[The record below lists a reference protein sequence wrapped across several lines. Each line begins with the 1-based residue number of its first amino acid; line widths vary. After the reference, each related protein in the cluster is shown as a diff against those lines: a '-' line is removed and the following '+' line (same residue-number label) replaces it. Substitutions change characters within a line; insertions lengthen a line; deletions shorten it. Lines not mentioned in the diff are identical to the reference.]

1 MVNQKYMAAQIIAVE
16 RNGNITTRDLMQG
29 EQFIFG
35 RIGGANDMAVASP
48 TVTAQHGI
56 FSFSRGVYTYID
68 LGSTNGTYL
77 NGSKIN
83 SRPHEP
89 SNEIVIR
96 NGDLLTIAPGDQNQ
110 VSILVSI
117 GSIDCTWN
125 CLNLMN
131 MQTVTIGRND
141 QSDIYIPNV
150 AVSRNHAVI
159 KRNGNVFTI
168 QDLNSINGTVVNGNT
183 LRSVHRL
190 AEGDVIQINSTKLV
204 YTNGC
209 IIYNVQHIASA
220 FVVPA
225 SDNKR
230 NVNAP
235 AVNGLGIKNENN
247 RVAIARKGGIEVQV
261 KNVSRVVSSKK
272 EGKKKILDNITLTI
286 DKGDFVAILGGSG
299 AGKTTFMNC
308 INGFE
313 GPTEG
318 TVLIDGIE
326 LYKNYQTLK
335 SRMGYVPQQ
344 DIVHDNLT
352 LKDMLTYTGKLRL
365 PKDDLKETLDTRVRE
380 VIKMVDLT
388 EQTNTLIRKLSGGQR
403 KRASIAVELLS
414 DPQLM
419 FLDEPTSGL
428 DPEAETLLMHQ
439 LQRLSREGGKTVVVV
454 THTLQN
460 INLFDKVIFLAPG
473 GKLCFYGSPTDA
485 CKFFEVDNLTYA
497 YRKILDNTDAY
508 IEKFNRS
515 RGGY

>member
-1 MVNQKYMAAQIIAVE
+1 MVNQRYTAAQIIAVE
-16 RNGNITTRDLMQG
+16 RNGNITTRELMQG

-35 RIGGANDMAVASP
+35 RIGGANDMAVAAP
-48 TVTAQHGI
+48 TVTSQHGM
-56 FSFSRGVYTYID
+56 FSFSRGIYTYID
-68 LGSTNGTYL
+68 LGSTNGTFL
-77 NGSKIN
+77 NGSRIN
-83 SRPHEP
+83 SQPHVP
-89 SNEIVIR
+89 STEVVVR
-96 NGDLLTIAPGDQNQ
+96 DGDLLTIAPGDQNQ
-110 VSILVSI
+110 VSILVSV
-117 GSIDCTWN
+117 GAGDCTWN
-125 CLNLMN
+125 CLSLMS
-131 MQTVTIGRND
+131 MQTVTVGRD
-141 QSDIYIPNV
+141 DRSDIYIPNV
-150 AVSRNHAVI
+150 SVSRNHAVI
-159 KRNGNVFTI
+159 RRNGNGFTV
-168 QDLNSINGTVVNGNT
+168 QDLNSVNGTIVNGNT

-190 AEGDVIQINSTKLV
+190 ADGDVIQINSTKLF

-209 IIYNVQHIASA
+209 IIYNVQHVANAFAVHVPSYPGVPVGSA
-220 FVVPA
+220 P
-225 SDNKR
+225 KQEKP
-230 NVNAP
+230 VNP
-235 AVNGLGIKNENN
+235 
-247 RVAIARKGGIEVQV
+247 IARKGGIEVQV

-272 EGKKKILDNITLTI
+272 EGKKKILDNISLTI
-286 DKGDFVAILGGSG
+286 EKGDLVAILGGSG

-318 TVLIDGIE
+318 TVLIDGVE

-365 PKDDLKETLDTRVRE
+365 PKDDLKQTLDTRVRE
-380 VIKMVDLT
+380 VIKTVDLT

-428 DPEAETLLMHQ
+428 DPEAETLLMQQ
-439 LQRLSREGGKTVVVV
+439 LQKLSREGGKTVVVV

-473 GKLCFYGSPTDA
+473 GKLCYYGTPQDA
-485 CKFFEVDNLTYA
+485 CKFFEVGNLTDA

>member
-35 RIGGANDMAVASP
+35 RVGGANDMAVAAP
-48 TVTAQHGI
+48 TVTAQHGM

-68 LGSTNGTYL
+68 LGSTNGTYI
-77 NGSKIN
+77 NGSKVN

-117 GSIDCTWN
+117 GSGDCTWN

-131 MQTVTIGRND
+131 TQTVTIGRNERCD
-141 QSDIYIPNV
+141 VCIPNV

-159 KRNGNVFTI
+159 KRDSNTFIV
-168 QDLNSINGTVVNGNT
+168 QDLNSVNGTIVNGNT

-190 AEGDVIQINSTKLV
+190 AEGDIIQINSTKLV

-209 IIYNVQHIASA
+209 IVYNVQHIASA
-220 FVVPA
+220 FAVSNSNVERGGGVIAPNGVGKK
-225 SDNKR
+225 DNK
-230 NVNAP
+230 P
-235 AVNGLGIKNENN
+235 P
-247 RVAIARKGGIEVQV
+247 IARKGGIEVQV

-272 EGKKKILDNITLTI
+272 EGKKKILDNISLTI

-318 TVLIDGIE
+318 TVLIDGVE

-473 GKLCFYGSPTDA
+473 GKLCFYGAPDDA
-485 CKFFEVDNLTYA
+485 CKFFEVNNLTDA